1 MISFDSA
8 PCATWAAQTSFHFRM
23 SPLHPSFSTKL
34 AQATQSAMVDTGEK
48 VEYKLQGTI
57 LRVKKANGDVSSVVA
72 GKSVV
77 LKSVTEDGN
86 ERGVL

>member
-1 MISFDSA
+1 M
-8 PCATWAAQTSFHFRM
+8 
-23 SPLHPSFSTKL
+23 
-34 AQATQSAMVDTGEK
+34 DTGEK

-86 ERGVL
+86 ERGVVFCGGGPWGGQFRSFFWWLKRGKGRQKVGVELMYLMKKG

>member
-1 MISFDSA
+1 
-8 PCATWAAQTSFHFRM
+8 
-23 SPLHPSFSTKL
+23 
-34 AQATQSAMVDTGEK
+34 MVDPGEK

-77 LKSVTEDGN
+77 LKSVTEDGKSS
-86 ERGVL
+86 RYVLFFFGHGVGQLISFLVVEEW

>member
-1 MISFDSA
+1 
-8 PCATWAAQTSFHFRM
+8 
-23 SPLHPSFSTKL
+23 
-34 AQATQSAMVDTGEK
+34 MVDTGEK

>member
-1 MISFDSA
+1 MPLGPNKPVSTSECL
-8 PCATWAAQTSFHFRM
+8 PCIQVE
-23 SPLHPSFSTKL
+23 TKL
-34 AQATQSAMVDTGEK
+34 AQATRSAMVDTGEK

>member
-1 MISFDSA
+1 MGGKKPVATSVFQLWLKGFSA
-8 PCATWAAQTSFHFRM
+8 SEPAFF
-23 SPLHPSFSTKL
+23 
-34 AQATQSAMVDTGEK
+34 AMAEPGEK

-77 LKSVTEDGN
+77 LKSVTEDGK
-86 ERGVL
+86 E